1 MTTTKNPGAISPATS
16 VKSDD
21 VKTIKSRKTGE
32 EVPYV
37 PEEKLLK
44 TAFAIQKRVNETGEV
59 SVYVRRWL
67 MALAK
72 VQDLKTY
79 VWYAAEHLLKNNGN
93 VNQALRDFNEATD
106 KAIAALN
113 VFLGEQIQLS
123 MLGAGDEVETIKSRK
138 AEEEVPYVSEE
149 NLLEAV
155 FAVQRRVNKVVGVS
169 VYVRRWLM
177 ALAKVQDL
185 KTYVLFGVGDL
196 ERSGIDYDRALFEFN
211 KAADKAITA
220 LNVFLG
226 EQIRL
231 SMLGSSDDD
240 LYSTGRI

>member
-1 MTTTKNPGAISPATS
+1 MTTTKKPGAISPATS

-44 TAFAIQKRVNETGEV
+44 TAFAIQKRVNEAGEV

-123 MLGAGDEVETIKSRK
+123 ILGAGDDAEAIISRK
-138 AEEEVPYVSEE
+138 TEEEVPYVPEE
-149 NLLEAV
+149 KLLKVA
-155 FAVQRRVNKVVGVS
+155 FAVQKRVNKALGVS

-177 ALAKVQDL
+177 ALARVQDL
-185 KTYVLFGVGDL
+185 KSYVWYAYGHL
-196 ERSGIDYDRALFEFN
+196 ERNGVDVCRALWDFN
-211 KAADKAITA
+211 EAADKAIAA

-231 SMLGSSDDD
+231 SMLGAGDDD

>member
-1 MTTTKNPGAISPATS
+1 MATFQQGTIVPATS

-44 TAFAIQKRVNETGEV
+44 TAFAIQKRVNEAGEV

-79 VWYAAEHLLKNNGN
+79 VWYAYG
-93 VNQALRDFNEATD
+93 Q
-106 KAIAALN
+106 
-113 VFLGEQIQLS
+113 
-123 MLGAGDEVETIKSRK
+123 
-138 AEEEVPYVSEE
+138 
-149 NLLEAV
+149 
-155 FAVQRRVNKVVGVS
+155 
-169 VYVRRWLM
+169 
-177 ALAKVQDL
+177 
-185 KTYVLFGVGDL
+185 L
-196 ERSGIDYDRALFEFN
+196 ERNGVDYDRALFEFN
-211 KAADKAITA
+211 KAADKAIAA

>member
-1 MTTTKNPGAISPATS
+1 MTTTKKPGAISPATS

-113 VFLGEQIQLS
+113 VFLGEQIQLTI
-123 MLGAGDEVETIKSRK
+123 LGAGDEVETIKSRK

-185 KTYVLFGVGDL
+185 KTYILFGVGDM

-211 KAADKAITA
+211 KAADKAIAA

-231 SMLGSSDDD
+231 SMLGAGDDD

>member
-44 TAFAIQKRVNETGEV
+44 TAFAIQKRVNETGE
-59 SVYVRRWL
+59 
-67 MALAK
+67 
-72 VQDLKTY
+72 
-79 VWYAAEHLLKNNGN
+79 
-93 VNQALRDFNEATD
+93 
-106 KAIAALN
+106 
-113 VFLGEQIQLS
+113 
-123 MLGAGDEVETIKSRK
+123 
-138 AEEEVPYVSEE
+138 
-149 NLLEAV
+149 
-155 FAVQRRVNKVVGVS
+155 VS

>member
-1 MTTTKNPGAISPATS
+1 MTTTKKPGAISPATS

-93 VNQALRDFNEATD
+93 VNQALRDFNEAAD

-113 VFLGEQIQLS
+113 VFLGEQIRLS

-211 KAADKAITA
+211 KAADKAIAA

-226 EQIRL
+226 EQIQL
-231 SMLGSSDDD
+231 SILGAGDDD

>member
-1 MTTTKNPGAISPATS
+1 MTTTKKPGAISPATS

-72 VQDLKTY
+72 VQDLKSY
-79 VWYAAEHLLKNNGN
+79 VWYAYGHLERNG
-93 VNQALRDFNEATD
+93 VDVGRALRDFNEAAD
-106 KAIAALN
+106 KAIA
-113 VFLGEQIQLS
+113 
-123 MLGAGDEVETIKSRK
+123 
-138 AEEEVPYVSEE
+138 
-149 NLLEAV
+149 
-155 FAVQRRVNKVVGVS
+155 
-169 VYVRRWLM
+169 
-177 ALAKVQDL
+177 
-185 KTYVLFGVGDL
+185 
-196 ERSGIDYDRALFEFN
+196 
-211 KAADKAITA
+211 A

-231 SMLGSSDDD
+231 SMLGAGDDD

>member
-44 TAFAIQKRVNETGEV
+44 AAFSVQKRVNEAGE
-59 SVYVRRWL
+59 
-67 MALAK
+67 
-72 VQDLKTY
+72 
-79 VWYAAEHLLKNNGN
+79 
-93 VNQALRDFNEATD
+93 
-106 KAIAALN
+106 
-113 VFLGEQIQLS
+113 
-123 MLGAGDEVETIKSRK
+123 
-138 AEEEVPYVSEE
+138 
-149 NLLEAV
+149 
-155 FAVQRRVNKVVGVS
+155 VS

>member
-1 MTTTKNPGAISPATS
+1 MTTTKKPGAISPATS
-16 VKSDD
+16 AKSDD
-21 VKTIKSRKTGE
+21 VKAIKSRKTGE
-32 EVPYV
+32 KVSYV

-44 TAFAIQKRVNETGEV
+44 AAFSVQKRVNEVGE
-59 SVYVRRWL
+59 
-67 MALAK
+67 
-72 VQDLKTY
+72 
-79 VWYAAEHLLKNNGN
+79 
-93 VNQALRDFNEATD
+93 
-106 KAIAALN
+106 
-113 VFLGEQIQLS
+113 
-123 MLGAGDEVETIKSRK
+123 
-138 AEEEVPYVSEE
+138 
-149 NLLEAV
+149 
-155 FAVQRRVNKVVGVS
+155 VS